1 MASLTLQNNYLETLV
16 RAGADAQANL
26 FVAQFKFHEN
36 SPAATIMGMN
46 DADLNPMLTVR
57 CPSFSGP
64 EVSSAKYTNK
74 FITASIPR
82 PAAKVNVTRNF
93 SIEFRVDANYQLYQ
107 ALLLQQNVT
116 FNPAMSYAAS
126 DIQSLMDQLFDTS
139 IYTVPAGMTDFY
151 PALGQENPE
160 SLRIYTFHNCWIAS
174 IDPLTFNGES
184 FTPISVKLTC
194 KFLQME
200 DMQTDMA
207 VSG

>member
-16 RAGADAQANL
+16 RSGADAQANL
-26 FVAQFKFHEN
+26 FVAQFRFHEN
-36 SPAATIMGMN
+36 SPAAVIMGMN

-64 EVSSAKYTNK
+64 EVSSVKYTNK

-151 PALGQENPE
+151 PALGQESPG
-160 SLRIYTFHNCWIAS
+160 SLRMYTFHNCWIAS
-174 IDPLTFNGES
+174 IDPLPFNGENS
-184 FTPISVKLTC
+184 GPMSVKLTC